1 MIGKLPSVKGSKG
14 RLLTYMVGGVSCVI
28 LRVIRRCVLGAQLLT
43 VLNLQHYC
51 RSCKPHDYG
60 SRLSAHGLRLGAHG
74 LRVVSGTDPTRSLCP
89 NLTPKFY
96 VRGCGVL
103 IGVRVW
109 PIKIQVWF
117 IGVGPTAVPFALH
130 LSDGGV
136 WLQFSAAVLGWQG
149 GLGVSLAPREA
160 GCL

>member
-28 LRVIRRCVLGAQLLT
+28 LRVIRRCILGAQLLA

-60 SRLSAHGLRLGAHG
+60 SRLGAHGLRLGAHG

-103 IGVRVW
+103 IGV
-109 PIKIQVWF
+109 
-117 IGVGPTAVPFALH
+117 GVGQSKYRCG
-130 LSDGGV
+130 LSGSVRQECLSPSIYLMVACGFNLV
-136 WLQFSAAVLGWQG
+136 LQF
-149 GLGVSLAPREA
+149 
-160 GCL
+160 